1 MIETEAKQTADVG
14 VSIVCATAWVARIVS
29 FPVYCKFSIISP
41 PGVANFKR
49 SRGGYWRG
57 GDYKRGNLIHF
68 LTIFNS

>member
-41 PGVANFKR
+41 PGL
-49 SRGGYWRG
+49 
-57 GDYKRGNLIHF
+57 LISST
-68 LTIFNS
+68 LEGVIGEVGIIREGTQYIS